1 MYPSSTHISIIF
13 SRGWIV
19 TFASAALGLALG
31 ILYVWSVIK
40 SGIPDAWGWSHAD
53 KALPYSTM
61 AIVFSFV
68 MVPAGRLQDRFGPRP
83 IILGGGLLA
92 GLGCIIAGVSNGS
105 LMGYVAGFGVMAGMG
120 VGSAYSALTPATIKW
135 FPPEKTGLTAGI
147 VVAGSGMA
155 PLPLAPL
162 TAWLLKAFSVT
173 TPEGVVHAGIG
184 PAMIALGVLLWIA
197 TLGLVWFIYNPP
209 MGFKPPSN
217 PGKQGPGLGDHEFT
231 WQQMLGTAQFWL
243 MFVMYFSGASAGL
256 VFIGTAAQLGREVLG
271 EMAFF
276 AVVVIAAGNTLGR
289 ILAGVVSD
297 RVGRQPALFAE
308 FTCQA
313 AVVGALYLLMKTG
326 GPSWMAVL
334 AVMFMIGLNY
344 GANLTIFPA
353 ACKDYFGIRNFGLNY
368 GCLFTAFGAAGL
380 IMPWLNGLIRDLT
393 GKTDL
398 SYFLIMGLLVLSAAL
413 ALISRN
419 LGAPSLK
426 NSPMKKKEN
435 PQNARSFA
443 LDSGD

>member
-1 MYPSSTHISIIF
+1 MYPDSTHVTITF

-31 ILYVWSVIK
+31 ILYVWSVIQ

-83 IILGGGLLA
+83 IILGGGCLA
-92 GLGCIIAGVSNGS
+92 GLGCILAGLSNGS
-105 LMGYVAGFGVMAGMG
+105 LAGYVAGFGIMGGMG
-120 VGSAYSALTPATIKW
+120 VGSAYSALTPAAIKW

-162 TAWLLKAFSVT
+162 TAWLLNFFSMT
-173 TPEGVVHAGIG
+173 TPGKGTTAGIG
-184 PAMIALGVLLWIA
+184 EAMIALGLLLWTA
-197 TLGLVWFIYNPP
+197 TLCLVWFIYNPP
-209 MGFKPPSN
+209 MGFKPPS
-217 PGKQGPGLGDHEFT
+217 GPGEKHRTAGSREFT

-256 VFIGTAAQLGREVLG
+256 VFIGTAAQLGRQVLG
-271 EMAFF
+271 ETAFL

-289 ILAGVVSD
+289 IMAGVVSD
-297 RVGRQPALFAE
+297 RIGRPPALFAE
-308 FTCQA
+308 FLCQA
-313 AVVGALYLLMKTG
+313 AVVAALYLLMKTG
-326 GPSWMAVL
+326 SPSWLPVL
-334 AVMFMIGLNY
+334 GVMFMIGLNY

-353 ACKDYFGIRNFGLNY
+353 ACKEYFGIRNFGHNY

-380 IMPWLNGLIRDLT
+380 TMPWLNGLIRDIT
-393 GKTDL
+393 GTSDI
-398 SYFLIMGLLVLSAAL
+398 SYCLIMGLLAVSAVL
-413 ALISRN
+413 ALVSRK
-419 LGAPSLK
+419 LGP
-426 NSPMKKKEN
+426 PGPHPDQGE
-435 PQNARSFA
+435 
-443 LDSGD
+443 